1 MNAAGKA
8 TIYDIARH
16 AKVGIATVSRV
27 LNGSRRVAEPT
38 RLAVRRAVEELGWR
52 PSRAARRLAARGA
65 ERPRLAALM
74 PLFSANFYHAVTSP
88 LAGGLA
94 AAGIDLAIYDVPD
107 REIKNRLL
115 DRVLAERACELLM
128 LCSMRIGPERAEQLR
143 SLAMPTIFVDLAQD
157 GFPSVSVDNHEGA
170 MLQYR
175 FLKARGCKRIAYV
188 SGPADAHAY
197 RDREEGFRAV
207 AGPEAPVELA
217 AAMTVAEGR
226 AACIRLLGRDRRID
240 GVVCVNDIPAIGV
253 VEELRARKRLVPQ
266 DVQVIG
272 FDDQPLMDVFGLT
285 TVRQPL
291 PEFGD
296 WALHAIHRLAVEPA
310 TPIASARLAL
320 TITERGTTRRLG
332 PG

>member
-1 MNAAGKA
+1 MNTPGKA
-8 TIYDIARH
+8 TIYDIARQ

-27 LNGSRRVAEPT
+27 LNGSSRVAEST
-38 RLAVRRAVEELGWR
+38 RQAVRRAVDELGWR

-94 AAGIDLAIYDVPD
+94 ASGIDLAIYDVKD
-107 REIKNRLL
+107 REAKNRLL
-115 DRVLAERACELLM
+115 DRILAERACELLM
-128 LCSMRIGPERAEQLR
+128 LCSMRIGPQRVEQLR
-143 SLAMPTIFVDLAQD
+143 SLAMPTIFVDLQQD

-170 MLQYR
+170 GMQVRHLR
-175 FLKARGCKRIAYV
+175 SRGCKRIAYV
-188 SGPADAHAY
+188 GGPADAHAY
-197 RDREEGFRAV
+197 RDREAGFRA
-207 AGPEAPVELA
+207 AAPEALVETA

-226 AACIRLLGRDRRID
+226 AACARLFARDKRID
-240 GVVCVNDIPAIGV
+240 GVACVNDVPAIGV
-253 VEELRARKRLVPQ
+253 VEEARSRERRVPQ

-291 PEFGD
+291 AAFGD
-296 WALHAIHRLAVEPA
+296 WSLEAIRRMAAEPGAAVP
-310 TPIASARLAL
+310 SARLAL
-320 TITERGTTRRLG
+320 GIIERSTTRRV
-332 PG
+332 

>member
-1 MNAAGKA
+1 MTDPGKA

-27 LNGSRRVAEPT
+27 LNGSSRVAEPT

-74 PLFSANFYHAVTSP
+74 PLFSATFYHAVTSP

-107 REIKNRLL
+107 REMKNRLL

-128 LCSMRIGPERAEQLR
+128 LCSMRIGPERAAQLR
-143 SLAMPTIFVDLAQD
+143 SLAMPTIFVDLQQD

-170 MLQYR
+170 KMQYR
-175 FLKARGCKRIAYV
+175 FLRARGCKRIAYV
-188 SGPADAHAY
+188 GGPADAHAY

-207 AGPEAPVELA
+207 APDAPVEIA

-226 AACIRLLGRDRRID
+226 AAFARLFARDKRID
-240 GVVCVNDIPAIGV
+240 GVVCVNDVPAIGV
-253 VEELRARKRLVPQ
+253 VEEARIRKRRVPQ

-272 FDDQPLMDVFGLT
+272 YDDQPLMDVFGLT
-285 TVRQPL
+285 TIRQPL

-296 WALHAIHRLAVEPA
+296 WSLNAIRRLAVEPTA
-310 TPIASARLAL
+310 PVASARLAL
-320 TITERGTTRRLG
+320 SVIERTTTR
-332 PG
+332 PA

>member
-1 MNAAGKA
+1 MTADGKA
-8 TIYDIARH
+8 TIYDIARRAH
-16 AKVGIATVSRV
+16 VGIATVSRV
-27 LNGSRRVAEPT
+27 LNGSSRVAEPT

-107 REIKNRLL
+107 REMKNRLL
-115 DRVLAERACELLM
+115 DRILAERACELLM
-128 LCSMRIGPERAEQLR
+128 LCSMRIGSERMTQLR
-143 SLAMPTIFVDLAQD
+143 SLNMPTIFVDLAQE
-157 GFPSVSVDNHEGA
+157 GFPSVSVDNREGPR
-170 MLQYR
+170 MQYR
-175 FLKARGCKRIAYV
+175 FLRERGCKRIGYV
-188 SGPADAHAY
+188 GGPLDAHAY

-207 AGPEAPVELA
+207 AGPDAHIEIAT
-217 AAMTVAEGR
+217 AMTVAEGR
-226 AACIRLLGRDRRID
+226 AAFVRLLARDKRID

-253 VEELRARKRLVPQ
+253 VEEARQRKRRVPQ

-272 FDDQPLMDVFGLT
+272 YDDQPLMDVFGLT

-296 WALHAIHRLAVEPA
+296 WALNAIRRLAVEPA
-310 TPIASARLAL
+310 TPVASARLAL
-320 TITERGTTRRLG
+320 TIIERGTTRS
-332 PG
+332 